1 MSFTKI
7 PTAVFWRY
15 IKIHLLILL
24 LRSLHITWAVI
35 TRPWKKRDFSS
46 IFFAFQKIRFIVAE
60 KNISWFHHPYH
71 FIGVQLDLLGFV
83 GEKARI
89 VTFQNSQI
97 YMIKCYS
104 VLLWV
109 RWYSDQLLLVY
120 VEAKKSE
127 KTDLIYTRLPLLG

>member
-1 MSFTKI
+1 MRNVFYENSHGCFLEIYKNPSFDFAFTQSPYNLSRNHK
-7 PTAVFWRY
+7 T
-15 IKIHLLILL
+15 L
-24 LRSLHITWAVI
+24 
-35 TRPWKKRDFSS
+35 KKRDFSS

-60 KNISWFHHPYH
+60 KNISWFHHPLSFYR
-71 FIGVQLDLLGFV
+71 VQLDLLGFV

-109 RWYSDQLLLVY
+109 RWCSDQSLLV
-120 VEAKKSE
+120 
-127 KTDLIYTRLPLLG
+127 TLRLKNMRNRIRCSLRWG